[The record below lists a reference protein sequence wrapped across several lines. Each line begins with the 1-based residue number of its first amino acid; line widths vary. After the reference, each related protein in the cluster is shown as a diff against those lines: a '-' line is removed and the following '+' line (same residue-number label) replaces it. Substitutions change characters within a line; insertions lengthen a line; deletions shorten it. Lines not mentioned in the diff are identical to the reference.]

1 MTNNQSAH
9 TQPLNNKHLLSTPM
23 ALNEKRQ
30 CLLVLL
36 DELTALMRVQGY
48 WQFEQPSDQALAS
61 QTPFAVDTL
70 SFPQWLQFIFID
82 RFKEIILS
90 QQPLPT
96 SMSIAPMACE
106 TLPNELALFELLTQI
121 DLLVSE

>member
-1 MTNNQSAH
+1 MTNNRSAY
-9 TQPLNNKHLLSTPM
+9 TQPLNNKHLLSTPL

-30 CLLVLL
+30 YLLALL
-36 DELTALMRVQGY
+36 DEIKALMIKQGY
-48 WQFEQPSDQALAS
+48 WQLERPSDQALAS
-61 QTPFAVDTL
+61 QAPFAVDTL
-70 SFPQWLQFIFID
+70 SFPQWLQFIFLD

-96 SMSIAPMACE
+96 SMSIAPVACE
-106 TLPNELALFELLTQI
+106 TLPSELALFELLTQI